1 MIKRIILFI
10 FFINCFSLN
19 AQVAGGNII
28 DTKDLLQMDLSSQ
41 IDNDRLLKNDAMPI
55 GNMINPD
62 YYYIGPDDILSMQVL
77 PSIPNP
83 KLIYVSPDGSI
94 LIPRMGVLNIK
105 GMTLSQAK
113 DTINKIIT
121 KNNPNAQVFITL
133 RDTRR
138 CLVNIKGNVFSPT
151 IYTLPAAYQVST
163 AISFANRF
171 STKDGNTSL
180 VYMESVLKIR
190 EKKKDNEKLF
200 SNSGLA
206 MSSEYWRRNVQLL
219 RNDGTS
225 QIIDL
230 EKAVI
235 NNEPSLDPY
244 IREGDVII
252 VPYDKEVYPVISI
265 SGAVTRPIILPFKEG
280 DKTSELLK
288 YGYGF
293 ADEADLDNIYLLL
306 PISGKRIKLEV
317 DKNNTLLSEDFQLE
331 AGSKIIVG
339 VKREYHQP
347 KFGTVSIQGYIKN
360 PGTYLIELNKTKIKE
375 IVEQAGGFLE
385 DAYLPLARVYRRQEI
400 NSTLIDPRKEIFET
414 FQYSDLKSEDTTR
427 FFIDIQYKKPIV
439 AVDFEQLY
447 NNNSD
452 KDNAVLQD
460 GDIISIPSTP
470 GYIEV
475 MGQVKNPGIVEFV
488 EGKNML
494 WYINRAGGFAEGSE
508 DFRARIIKG
517 RTNAWIEGSENII
530 VNAGD
535 KIYVPRVP
543 DEPTTVRLQRYI
555 VYVSIFTTF
564 LGLLNFLTPFFNK

>member
-62 YYYIGPDDILSMQVL
+62 YYYIGPDDILSVQVL